1 MYIMPHLSIWMLGV
15 RKSIIFTVLEHH
27 KLRKSLEKYYLNSF
41 NFFTIIPHPFNI
53 SLQKLFVYIFTNIIF
68 SLFIFSGDFSANL
81 ITSQLNPHLLYLQWQ
96 VLQMLQSLRQ
106 PEQMGTVWLY
116 YLPPIPGS
124 RFTYLLGMYQ
134 NGMPVTIRVSF
145 RLLNTQNR
153 QRRAVPKRMSF
164 LCYHIMSRRI
174 GIKTFLPV
182 SIYACLYV
190 YYTFSNRI
198 AYSDGHKDS

>member
-1 MYIMPHLSIWMLGV
+1 MS
-15 RKSIIFTVLEHH
+15 RKILFKFFQFLHNNPT
-27 KLRKSLEKYYLNSF
+27 SLTF
-41 NFFTIIPHPFNI
+41 
-53 SLQKLFVYIFTNIIF
+53 LFKNH
-68 SLFIFSGDFSANL
+68 LFIVFLLILFFLSGDFSANL

-96 VLQMLQSLRQ
+96 VHQMLQSLRQ

-116 YLPPIPGS
+116 YLPPIPVS
-124 RFTYLLGMYQ
+124 RFIYLLGMYQ

-182 SIYACLYV
+182 SICLYM